1 MCATAPAEV
10 DSFSHAIV
18 SALVAHGA
26 DINARDEHGWTPTHL
41 AAYHISTSAVNLAL
55 LDFFFDS
62 FGQGSAL
69 TATYTPLPSALEDL
83 SALDGIPCGGCGHSD
98 DDGFLLC
105 DHPTEPDHGMHM
117 QCLLPPLLQVPD
129 GDWFCPEHQAKKR
142 GQPSSSAPGMT
153 REPFPSLV
161 DPSTLSLGLCT
172 ERNPS
177 EISLSRWSL
186 GTVQSFLE
194 RQGYEQKLRHN
205 KKFKAKADVTKEA
218 VAPMQTDDSQDVAFR
233 KLKNE
238 LFTAKVYEAELAAGK
253 RINTA
258 KRQAFF
264 EESQEEAWAILGG
277 GSRKRR
283 R

>member
-1 MCATAPAEV
+1 
-10 DSFSHAIV
+10 
-18 SALVAHGA
+18 
-26 DINARDEHGWTPTHL
+26 
-41 AAYHISTSAVNLAL
+41 
-55 LDFFFDS
+55 
-62 FGQGSAL
+62 
-69 TATYTPLPSALEDL
+69 
-83 SALDGIPCGGCGHSD
+83 
-98 DDGFLLC
+98 
-105 DHPTEPDHGMHM
+105 
-117 QCLLPPLLQVPD
+117 
-129 GDWFCPEHQAKKR
+129 
-142 GQPSSSAPGMT
+142 MT
-153 REPFPSLV
+153 REVFPTPG
-161 DPSTLSLGLCT
+161 DPSILSLGLCT

-177 EISLSRWSL
+177 EISLSQWSL

-218 VAPMQTDDSQDVAFR
+218 VAPMRTDDSQDAAFR